1 MKYEIKSMSGGVLY
15 TADIPDDTD
24 PSAQARAAVEA
35 AVCAAANLRGANL
48 RYANLRYAN
57 LSDAN
62 LRYADLSGANLSGAY
77 LSGANLRGA
86 NLRYADLSDADLSDA
101 KIDDARTLVGER
113 PVVQIGQIGS
123 RNDVLIGYVTDDGVM
138 IRAGCWYG
146 TLADFRTR
154 VVKVHGESRHAQ
166 QYLSAATFA
175 ELHAG
180 LWGAEA

>member
-1 MKYEIKSMSGGVLY
+1 MKYKIKSIIGGVLY
-15 TADIPDDTD
+15 VADIPDDTD
-24 PSAQARAAVEA
+24 PSAQARAAM
-35 AVCAAANLRGANL
+35 AAAIRAN
-48 RYANLRYAN
+48 AN
-57 LSDAN
+57 LSGAN
-62 LRYADLSGANLSGAY
+62 LSGANLSGAY
-77 LSGANLRGA
+77 LSGANLSGA
-86 NLRYADLSDADLSDA
+86 YLSDAYLRDADLRDADLRGA

-113 PVVQIGQIGS
+113 PVVQIGPLGS
-123 RNDVLIGYVTDDGVM
+123 RGDVLIAYVTDDDVM

-154 VVKVHGESRHAQ
+154 VVKEHGKSRHAQ